1 MTFAERRII
10 KVNKEIL
17 SLTYDTNVKKLAD
30 EKRKY
35 NIKAF
40 SEMDRS
46 GLEFK
51 KIERRLF
58 LYDTVAGEKLWIQ
71 YPGKETLTGKPWD
84 FRPKMFIQ
92 KKNELMPD
100 LAFPDIWDD
109 LSDIHTENPEALQA
123 LAAVLFRMAYMEG
136 YDKETR
142 TCYFDDI
149 NPETE
154 QIVNKG
160 KVDIT
165 FYSPRFHPEIIDALQ
180 DEIGCIRGASLEAYL
195 LYNDLLVQNEDCK
208 YYYRDTFEKNVKWDS
223 KIGRRNTLLTHLSV
237 IEYIQRNAKFSAIMN
252 RFQRGRGVA
261 PITLGSISSIT
272 GGIIDK

>member
-1 MTFAERRII
+1 MG
-10 KVNKEIL
+10 L
-17 SLTYDTNVKKLAD
+17 SSKDVYT
-30 EKRKY
+30 E
-35 NIKAF
+35 
-40 SEMDRS
+40 
-46 GLEFK
+46 
-51 KIERRLF
+51 
-58 LYDTVAGEKLWIQ
+58 
-71 YPGKETLTGKPWD
+71 
-84 FRPKMFIQ
+84 
-92 KKNELMPD
+92 KNELMPD

-165 FYSPRFHPEIIDALQ
+165 FYSPRFHPEIIEALQ

-237 IEYIQRNAKFSAIMN
+237 IEYIQGNAKFSAIMN

>member
-1 MTFAERRII
+1 M
-10 KVNKEIL
+10 
-17 SLTYDTNVKKLAD
+17 
-30 EKRKY
+30 
-35 NIKAF
+35 
-40 SEMDRS
+40 
-46 GLEFK
+46 
-51 KIERRLF
+51 
-58 LYDTVAGEKLWIQ
+58 
-71 YPGKETLTGKPWD
+71 
-84 FRPKMFIQ
+84 
-92 KKNELMPD
+92 
-100 LAFPDIWDD
+100 
-109 LSDIHTENPEALQA
+109 QA

-165 FYSPRFHPEIIDALQ
+165 FYSPRFHPEIIEALQ

-237 IEYIQRNAKFSAIMN
+237 IEYIQGNAKFSAIMN